1 MNLIRAGERNA
12 DAAEI
17 AVKATEPP
25 KYKYVSLM
33 R

>member
-1 MNLIRAGERNA
+1 MNRISAGERNA
-12 DAAEI
+12 EAAVT
-17 AVKATEPP
+17 AVRATEPP